1 MRLKE
6 SNLHSVTST
15 SIIAW
20 IMIGFSFWMWFFS
33 NGGAEHFGKLRYC
46 AYIIALVGYWLQADR
61 VSINALENTTNI
73 KKQSCLS
80 DFPNKQHI
88 YLNKPKKPQPA
99 TRFSRNFTKK
109 TSPKSRIISG
119 LGNCGCLYLQHIR
132 EQPSVSR
139 SLFLQSSKTDIC
151 RRLPPIGM
159 LSQPLAT
166 KLAWRPPNKYIY
178 SKRPVIYAKQTKK

>member
-20 IMIGFSFWMWFFS
+20 ITASCAFLSECDFSLM
-33 NGGAEHFGKLRYC
+33 GGAEHFGKLRYC

-109 TSPKSRIISG
+109 KTSPKSRIISG

-178 SKRPVIYAKQTKK
+178 SKRTRNIR